1 MSGIE
6 SCGNSMSTTGPV
18 TRATRP
24 TAVAVFS
31 AVRLM
36 ASSLSY
42 GLFARRQ
49 SVGAADDLG
58 DLLRDLGLAS
68 VVAQARVV
76 GDELVRV
83 VARRLHRLLCRGVLG
98 SRRLEEGVEYAALD
112 VHRQERIQHDARL
125 GLELVQRVDGG
136 TRRLRLDDLQGEQAH
151 GLGRLRH
158 HADEAVVDEVD
169 LVYAA
174 VVAPAVVGVEQDA
187 RDLFR

>member
-24 TAVAVFS
+24 TTAVSVFS

-36 ASSLSY
+36 ASALSC
-42 GLFARRQ
+42 GLFARRE

-68 VVAQARVV
+68 VVAQAGVV
-76 GDELVRV
+76 GVELVRV

-98 SRRLEEGVEYAALD
+98 SRRLEEGVEDAALD

-125 GLELVQRVDGG
+125 GLEL
-136 TRRLRLDDLQGEQAH
+136 
-151 GLGRLRH
+151 
-158 HADEAVVDEVD
+158 
-169 LVYAA
+169 
-174 VVAPAVVGVEQDA
+174 
-187 RDLFR
+187 

>member
-76 GDELVRV
+76 GDEVVRV
-83 VARRLHRLLCRGVLG
+83 VAGGLHRLLRRGVLRG
-98 SRRLEEGVEYAALD
+98 RRLEKRVEHAALD
-112 VHRQERIQHDARL
+112 VHREQRIQHDAGL
-125 GLELVQRVDGG
+125 GLELVQRVDGR
-136 TRRLRLDDLQGEQAH
+136 TRRLRLHDLEGKQT
-151 GLGRLRH
+151 
-158 HADEAVVDEVD
+158 D
-169 LVYAA
+169 
-174 VVAPAVVGVEQDA
+174 
-187 RDLFR
+187 